1 MTRGPEGRTAG
12 KTPAAIRLR
21 LLHRPRVQ
29 PDGTMRLERLASN
42 ELDEALEII
51 RQLVGYAPR

>member
-1 MTRGPEGRTAG
+1 
-12 KTPAAIRLR
+12 
-21 LLHRPRVQ
+21 
-29 PDGTMRLERLASN
+29 MRLERLASN